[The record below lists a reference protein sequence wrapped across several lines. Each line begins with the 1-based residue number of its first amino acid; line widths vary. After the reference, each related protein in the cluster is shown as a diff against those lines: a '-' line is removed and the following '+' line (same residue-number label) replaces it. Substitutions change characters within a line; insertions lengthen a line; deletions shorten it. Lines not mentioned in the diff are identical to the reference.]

1 MSYFNHNWIEQI
13 GNTNVHLD
21 DNRVLIVNTRKM
33 QGSLYMTSVRF
44 DDQDVP
50 TYSYADDL
58 YDAWDRHNEVV
69 ELIAY
74 SRPVQFMYESEPTY
88 SPYVRSSW
96 VNNL

>member
-1 MSYFNHNWIEQI
+1 MSNLNHNWIDQLA
-13 GNTNVHLD
+13 NTNVHLD
-21 DNRVLIVNTRKM
+21 DTRVLSISTTKM
-33 QGSLYMTSVRF
+33 SKGYMTSVRF

-69 ELIAY
+69 ELLAY
-74 SRPVQFMYESEPTY
+74 SRPVRFMYETEPTY

-96 VNNL
+96 INNL

>member
-1 MSYFNHNWIEQI
+1 MSYFNQNWIEQLA
-13 GNTNVHLD
+13 NTNVHLD
-21 DNRVLIVNTRKM
+21 DNRVLIVNTKKM
-33 QGSLYMTSVRF
+33 SPFLYMTSVRF